1 MTLEQRVERRNRV
14 VSEVQALLVEHLL
27 LEVEPGDLDPDAPL
41 FGSGHALDSIDA
53 VEVVVALEN
62 RFGVTLQEER
72 VLSVPVLRTI
82 NTVADL
88 VLAREPA

>member
-1 MTLEQRVERRNRV
+1 MTLEKTLERRQSV
-14 VSEVQALLVEHLL
+14 VADVQALLVEHLL
-27 LEVEPGDLDPDAPL
+27 LEVEPQDLDPDAPL

-62 RFGVTLQEER
+62 RFGVRLQEER
-72 VLSVPVLRTI
+72 VLSVPYLRTV

-88 VLAREPA
+88 VIEQGKP